1 MKNHGITERNA
12 VGSSAIAV
20 LRFAWVAI
28 LVRLCQGICR
38 AITTLLALH
47 PGGVANYLSRT
58 TSFPFVGATKEV
70 FDMSQKKVLVGIAAA
85 IVTALNVSTARAQS
99 ETAPPTTAEKKPQK
113 IYELRIY
120 TANPGKL
127 PELHARFRDQTMK
140 LFEKHGMENI
150 IYWTLAEDFK
160 DESKDNTLVYILAHK
175 SQEAAEASW
184 KSFHEDPDWQ
194 AVAAKS
200 EENGKLLANPP
211 VSVYLNATDFSPDD
225 EPINAKSDKPARLFE
240 LRRYNDGEA
249 RVPGTV
255 NRFKTWE
262 AELFR
267 KSGIETLG
275 FWTTADNTAFV
286 YLLGHKDR
294 ATADR
299 NWQAFFTGFRAR
311 GNNPPPQ
318 AGNDGDAAKARDA
331 GGQRQGRGGSG
342 GGIERR
348 WLIPTDYSPRK

>member
-1 MKNHGITERNA
+1 
-12 VGSSAIAV
+12 
-20 LRFAWVAI
+20 
-28 LVRLCQGICR
+28 
-38 AITTLLALH
+38 
-47 PGGVANYLSRT
+47 
-58 TSFPFVGATKEV
+58 
-70 FDMSQKKVLVGIAAA
+70 MSQKNAFIGLAVA
-85 IVTALNVSTARAQS
+85 IVTALTISIARAQS
-99 ETAPPTTAEKKPQK
+99 EPAQPTTTEKKPQK

-127 PELHARFRDQTMK
+127 PDLHARFRDHTMK

-160 DESKDNTLVYILAHK
+160 DESKDNTLVYILAHQSK
-175 SQEAAEASW
+175 EAADASW

-211 VSVYLNATDFSPDD
+211 VSVYLNPTDFSPDD
-225 EPINAKSDKPARLFE
+225 EPINAKSDKPTRLFE

-267 KSGIETLG
+267 HSGVETLG

-294 ATADR
+294 ATADH

-311 GNNPPPQ
+311 GNNPTPQ
-318 AGNDGDAAKARDA
+318 AGNDADAAKARDA
-331 GGQRQGRGGSG
+331 GAQRQGRGGAG